1 MTPLKSALL
10 VSTASALALSVLAVS
25 TPAKAQAP
33 YNWTG
38 FYIGANAGYA
48 WGRSDVVSSFPC
60 TEPIG
65 FGYICA
71 PLALPSA
78 VATVAGTGSGRASDN
93 GFTGGG
99 QVGYNLQAGNFVYGL
114 EADFGAFHL
123 KASRAAG
130 AIYPFFGLA
139 TPFAPFTYNF
149 GATVETD
156 WLFTARG
163 RVGAAFGALLI
174 YGTGGLAVTE
184 LKLTTSFSDNFPP
197 FPPGA
202 SAAGTSSKTK
212 TGWTLGGGAEWAL
225 GNNWTVK
232 GEFLYIDFGS
242 VIAPSTI
249 RHLPAYASAL
259 NTSADLTA
267 RVARLGINFRF

>member
-1 MTPLKSALL
+1 MAPLKTVFLAS
-10 VSTASALALSVLAVS
+10 ASALALSLGAATS
-25 TPAKAQAP
+25 AKAQVP

-48 WGRSDVVSSFPC
+48 WGRSDVTSSFPC
-60 TEPIG
+60 TETV
-65 FGYICA
+65 FGNAYICTPA
-71 PLALPSA
+71 SLSSA
-78 VATVAGTGSGRASDN
+78 VGAVAATGTGRVSGN

-123 KASRAAG
+123 NASRTAG

-163 RVGAAFGALLI
+163 RVGAAFGTLLV
-174 YGTGGLAVTE
+174 YATGGLAVTE
-184 LKLTTSFSDNFPP
+184 LKLTTSFSDNFPSGVP
-197 FPPGA
+197 VGG
-202 SAAGTSSKTK
+202 SAAGTASKTK

-242 VIAPSTI
+242 VAAPSAI
-249 RHLPAYASAL
+249 RNAPAYASAL